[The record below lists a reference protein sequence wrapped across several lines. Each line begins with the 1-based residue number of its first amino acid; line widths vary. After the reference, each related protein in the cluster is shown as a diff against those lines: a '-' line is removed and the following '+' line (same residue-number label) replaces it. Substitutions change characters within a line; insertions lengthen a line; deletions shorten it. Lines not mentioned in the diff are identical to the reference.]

1 MSGNNQN
8 NYFDLITTGFGYI
21 NRARLVKPKK
31 GDPFYAMTIAAL
43 RGDEGETT
51 YIDCKVVGTE
61 AIKLCEAQN
70 IEQFDFSAKGTDK
83 GTITFSIGDLYL
95 DEFTYS
101 SDHRDA
107 SKAGT
112 KGVNLKGRLLKI
124 KYLKINDV
132 VIVTSANAESA
143 EPQQA
148 A

>member
-8 NYFDLITTGFGYI
+8 QYFNLITTGFGYI
-21 NRARLVKPKK
+21 NRVRLVTPKK

-51 YIDCKVVGTE
+51 YIDCKVVGKE
-61 AIKLCEAQN
+61 AIKLCESQN
-70 IEQFDFSAKGTDK
+70 IEQFDFSAKGSDK

-132 VIVTSANAESA
+132 VIVTSSHEESA
-143 EPQQA
+143 ESQQA